1 MRCAS
6 CASPNASRRA
16 ITACI
21 ACSARRGIST
31 HQGWR
36 FSAGCCSSQS
46 AILAIK
52 RRPRWCAGSSR
63 PSMSSTIQYSSGSQI
78 ACHCRSRLP
87 VRLLPSCTTICA
99 CCSSLIALALPNQ
112 RSAHGSGCPVCD
124 STSPISG
131 QPRVCAH
138 SVTFLPSSALM
149 RPATTTPRFCR
160 QKNQSRCFSLSR
172 RGASRSHGLSSCH
185 QSPRRCCQLSPVSSI
200 SPYSGSANGQ
210 LIWTPPA

>member
-36 FSAGCCSSQS
+36 FSAGCSSSQS

-63 PSMSSTIQYSSGSQI
+63 PSMSSTIQYSSGSQL
-78 ACHCRSRLP
+78 ACHCRSRFP

-99 CCSSLIALALPNQ
+99 CCSSLVALALPNQ

-138 SVTFLPSSALM
+138 RATFCPLPHSCARNHHAALLSPEEPVALFFTFQT
-149 RPATTTPRFCR
+149 RRFTQPRFVVLPPVTQTLLPAKPGIVHFAIQR
-160 QKNQSRCFSLSR
+160 FSKR
-172 RGASRSHGLSSCH
+172 AVDMD
-185 QSPRRCCQLSPVSSI
+185 SP
-200 SPYSGSANGQ
+200 A
-210 LIWTPPA
+210 

>member
-36 FSAGCCSSQS
+36 FSAGCSSSQS

-63 PSMSSTIQYSSGSQI
+63 PSMSSTIQYSSGSQL
-78 ACHCRSRLP
+78 ACHCRSRFP

-99 CCSSLIALALPNQ
+99 CCSSLVALALPNQ
-112 RSAHGSGCPVCD
+112 RSAHGSGCLVCD
-124 STSPISG
+124 STSPISY

-138 SVTFLPSSALM
+138 RATFLPSSALM
-149 RPATTTPRFCR
+149 RPQP
-160 QKNQSRCFSLSR
+160 
-172 RGASRSHGLSSCH
+172 
-185 QSPRRCCQLSPVSSI
+185 PRRAFVARRTSRAVFHFPDEALHAATVCR
-200 SPYSGSANGQ
+200 
-210 LIWTPPA
+210 PATSHPDAVAS